1 MMIAVSEKYA
11 LEVGSPTPINVSQR
25 CFSNSLLRFGAL
37 FGTVLSSRATPF
49 VFSASTVPAALVSA
63 HHFPQI
69 PQIRGA

>member
-1 MMIAVSEKYA
+1 MF
-11 LEVGSPTPINVSQR
+11 LQR

-49 VFSASTVPAALVSA
+49 VLSASTVPAALVSA
-63 HHFPQI
+63 HRFPQI